1 MRQLIDLVGEV
12 IVECEVNEHGNLI
25 VATESGMNLVVEA
38 KTARVVDIEDVDTSE
53 PIECNYWVAGGDIPV
68 FQHKQVI
75 FANNA
80 NLSEQ
85 DQEASL
91 KDTYPGVEWVRVDHE
106 MYDVDHQ
113 FWVPKHL
120 VSELDG
126 KLAPLLD
133 EVHEFIVN
141 ERDIELVIDG
151 YFDFIAE
158 DANYICIMLDNSL
171 ADILY
176 G

>member
-1 MRQLIDLVGEV
+1 MKQLADLVGEV

-25 VATESGMNLVVEA
+25 VATESGMNLVVEG
-38 KTARVVDIEDVDTSE
+38 KTSRVVDIEDVDTE
-53 PIECNYWVAGGDIPV
+53 YVECNYWVASGNIPV

-80 NLSEQ
+80 NLSGV
-85 DQEASL
+85 DQEDYL
-91 KDTYPGVEWVRVDHE
+91 KAMYPGVEWEQVDYQI
-106 MYDVDHQ
+106 YDVELQ
-113 FWVPKHL
+113 FWLPKHL
-120 VSELDG
+120 LGELDR
-126 KLAPLLD
+126 KLRNVLVD
-133 EVHEFIVN
+133 VHQFVTN

-158 DANYICIMLDNSL
+158 DANYICIMIDNSL